1 MVPHLPIAVIC
12 FSSISSSPALDT
24 QWNLIFSPA
33 MTTLYAATSICL
45 LLLKT
50 LLPSWNGCRGLEF
63 LIIWI
68 EFNWIAIRSAD
79 GSLSLEPWVF
89 SVLVFGEADRPPA
102 FQLTPSSAELAALT
116 SITAE
121 HRIASAMST
130 NYHGWGFWFS
140 HFLFYLVDY
149 IHMCHVLL
157 STSCL
162 CLFPPT
168 PFPVH
173 LS

>member
-1 MVPHLPIAVIC
+1 MAPHLQLFAFLP
-12 FSSISSSPALDT
+12 FL
-24 QWNLIFSPA
+24 LH
-33 MTTLYAATSICL
+33 L
-45 LLLKT
+45 LLIPNEIWFSVQLWQHYT
-50 LLPSWNGCRGLEF
+50 QLLAFVFSYSRPYSPHGTDVGVLNFW
-63 LIIWI
+63 IIWI
-68 EFNWIAIRSAD
+68 EFSWIAIRSAD